1 MNGLGRTEEDTDSM
15 PKDRRW
21 GRWSR
26 RPRDPF
32 ADPEPDPDAPGPAA
46 PPTTRAPKH
55 SPTHS
60 PSPVADAPF
69 PRPDDP
75 FAPTGGTFPKVP
87 AAEDP
92 FAPAG
97 GTFPTVPAPDD
108 PFAPGD
114 GAFPTTPFDAVPDPG
129 PADLGAGPGSPAV
142 PSPSP
147 FDAPRIAGSGS
158 GPGFADLGP
167 LGGDPSVPSAPSPAP
182 GPLDV
187 PPAHLAGQA
196 GPSQAPGNGAPGASP
211 DDPAADRSELAQA
224 RYERMVAAAGLDPSH
239 DLSPHGLSVLDW
251 LARQDDAI
259 CSGVVEVLQATG
271 QATIRHLRAT
281 DA

>member
-1 MNGLGRTEEDTDSM
+1 M
-15 PKDRRW
+15 
-21 GRWSR
+21 
-26 RPRDPF
+26 
-32 ADPEPDPDAPGPAA
+32 
-46 PPTTRAPKH
+46 H
-55 SPTHS
+55 
-60 PSPVADAPF
+60 SPVADAPF
-69 PRPDDP
+69 PRPD
-75 FAPTGGTFPKVP
+75 
-87 AAEDP
+87 P

-97 GTFPTVPAPDD
+97 GTFPAAPSADDPFVPADGAFRAADDD
-108 PFAPGD
+108 PFAPADGAFGPVD

-129 PADLGAGPGSPAV
+129 PADLGAGPGSPTAARSHS

-147 FDAPRIAGSGS
+147 FDAPGIAGPEPDPRLGTGSGS
-158 GPGFADLGP
+158 GTGFTDLGP
-167 LGGDPSVPSAPSPAP
+167 LGGDPSGPSGPSAAP

-196 GPSQAPGNGAPGASP
+196 GPSHARGNGAPGAAP
-211 DDPAADRSELAQA
+211 DDPSADRSELAQA
-224 RYERMVAAAGLDPSH
+224 RYERMVAAAGLDPGH

-281 DA
+281 DV